1 MAIGIFWRTLEGS
14 SQNSSG
20 FLEFILRV
28 QNGRADDL
36 RSSVIRIVLQNC
48 IVELTCFCKSVVGEE
63 EPDVILPR
71 LDIFGV
77 LFREGG
83 EFRECLI
90 SFTDIVVVFAE
101 DPIVIGFLAKILLR
115 LHHDQFCF
123 GRAILRLI

>member
-83 EFRECLI
+83 ELRAGLR
-90 SFTDIVVVFAE
+90 SLSAIVVPVPE
-101 DPIVIGFLAKILLR
+101 HPMLA
-115 LHHDQFCF
+115 
-123 GRAILRLI
+123 